1 MKKYLILLIFVALTF
16 NSCRMDVEPSVSV
29 NNDIKLSIDG
39 ENMDGIIGE
48 WTITTEEKKEDDKHI
63 TVITI
68 NKIDVN

>member
-1 MKKYLILLIFVALTF
+1 
-16 NSCRMDVEPSVSV
+16 MDVEPSVSV